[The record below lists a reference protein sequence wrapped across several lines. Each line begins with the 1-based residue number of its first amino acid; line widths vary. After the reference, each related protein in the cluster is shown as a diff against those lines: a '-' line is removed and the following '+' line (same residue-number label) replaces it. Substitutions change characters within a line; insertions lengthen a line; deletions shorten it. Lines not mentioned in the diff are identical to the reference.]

1 MTHYHYHYHVPD
13 PQVFPEPE
21 SLTLDCPQ
29 CRSAVSAIDTPVL
42 FLNKSECPVC
52 LDAPI
57 EQILSCGHGLCV
69 SCTVEVAKKQRE
81 LQEEDTETAD
91 ESDPFPSWSSVGY
104 TQEALMSMVTH
115 APEHAL
121 VASFNLITDNMYN
134 VYNSSCGFWAE
145 EETDGDKIYMRKA
158 GVDHETEVFVL
169 HSDMRG
175 QYGILLPGTDHRP
188 FVSMFKGSYAQI
200 FLPNN
205 VVSAPIDPFVA

>member
-1 MTHYHYHYHVPD
+1 MTHYHYHYHLPD
-13 PQVFPEPE
+13 PHAVPEAD

-29 CRSAVSAIDTPVL
+29 CRCNVSAVDTPVL

-69 SCTVEVAKKQRE
+69 SCTVEVAKKQHE
-81 LQEEDTETAD
+81 QEEEEEETD
-91 ESDPFPSWSSVGY
+91 GESETFPSWSSAGY

-121 VASFNLITDNMYN
+121 VATFNLITDTMYSH
-134 VYNSSCGFWAE
+134 YNSSCGFWAE
-145 EETDGDKIYMRKA
+145 EETDGDKIYLRRA

-169 HSDMRG
+169 HRDMRG
-175 QYGILLPGTDHRP
+175 QYGVLLAETDHRP
-188 FVSMFKGSYAQI
+188 FVSMFKGTYAQI

-205 VVSAPIDPFVA
+205 TASVPIDPFVA